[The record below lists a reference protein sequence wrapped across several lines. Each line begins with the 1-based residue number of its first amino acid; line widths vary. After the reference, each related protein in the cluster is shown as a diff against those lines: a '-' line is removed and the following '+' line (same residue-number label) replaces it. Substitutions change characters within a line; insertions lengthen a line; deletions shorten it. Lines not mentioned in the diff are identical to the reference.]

1 MTAATKITGDP
12 STGTL
17 LATPETDNAL
27 QLKNVVDEDTGEERT
42 VIEGFAATTHLDKT
56 QDQFTLE
63 ALKSMAR
70 DINSSEQETIDAVFP
85 HLEGM
90 DEPEIGNIN
99 HNNNPAAEKLIG
111 AGDTR
116 IVPVFKVSGAEVVSL
131 PEDDRHALEV
141 KGEMMPL
148 PDDLEDA
155 VKAQIRQGGLHSFSI
170 EFSTTRDDVE
180 FLVEDGQPIR
190 RIHDADAQGQAL
202 TGRPMND
209 NAKLTNA
216 QLKNIIG
223 VKTEENNANGENQ
236 TMTKEQED
244 LKAEKDLEGKAADIA
259 AGTDVEEE
267 TVLRILRAYANDEEM
282 NAEHK
287 DEEMKNEEAED
298 EDTEDGSEEPE
309 DEEGDEE
316 EEEHEEQEEEDE
328 SEEQEGEDEETDLK
342 SELSEIKEQVTQ
354 LKTEKEELEDELSD
368 MKNLEGL
375 KNEISE
381 IKSQIEESGV
391 DLEGDRPL
399 ADQEETRTVKT
410 DADKPQWQRS
420 IDQLGYSK
428 DDLKNVAGVSG
439 KTEAEVIAETHG
451 VKTEEVLDYAE

>member
-1 MTAATKITGDP
+1 MTAATKITGNP

-27 QLKNVVDEDTGEERT
+27 QLKNVVDEDTGEETT

-90 DEPEIGNIN
+90 EEPEIGNLN

-116 IVPVFKVSGAEVVSL
+116 IVPVFKVTGAEVVSL
-131 PEDDRHALEV
+131 PEDGEHALQI

-148 PDDLEDA
+148 PEDLEEA

-180 FLVEDGQPIR
+180 FVMEDGNPVR

-223 VKTEENNANGENQ
+223 AKTEENNANGENQ
-236 TMTKEQED
+236 TMTEEQDD
-244 LKAEKDLEGKAADIA
+244 LKADLEGKAADIA
-259 AGTDVEEE
+259 AGTDLKEE
-267 TVLRILRAYANDEEM
+267 TVLRILRAYMDDEEM

-287 DEEMKNEEAED
+287 EEEMKNEEAE
-298 EDTEDGSEEPE
+298 
-309 DEEGDEE
+309 EEGEE
-316 EEEHEEQEEEDE
+316 EEEHEEQEKDDE
-328 SEEQEGEDEETDLK
+328 SEEQEQEEETEEEEDDDGETDLK
-342 SELSEIKEQVTQ
+342 SELSEIKDQVTQ
-354 LKTEKEELEDELSD
+354 LKTEKEELEEELSD

-381 IKSQIEESGV
+381 IKNQIEESGV

-439 KTEAEVIAETHG
+439 KTEAEIIAETHG

>member
-1 MTAATKITGDP
+1 MTAATKITGNP

-27 QLKNVVDEDTGEERT
+27 QLKNVVDEDTGEETT

-90 DEPEIGNIN
+90 EEPEIGNLN

-116 IVPVFKVSGAEVVSL
+116 IVPVFKVTSAEVVSL
-131 PEDDRHALEV
+131 PEDGEHALQI

-148 PDDLEDA
+148 PEDLEEA

-180 FLVEDGQPIR
+180 FVMEDGNPVR

-223 VKTEENNANGENQ
+223 GKTEENNANGENQ
-236 TMTKEQED
+236 TMTEEQED

-259 AGTDVEEE
+259 AGTDLKEE
-267 TVLRILRAYANDEEM
+267 TVLRILRAYMDDEEM

-287 DEEMKNEEAED
+287 EEEMKNEEAE
-298 EDTEDGSEEPE
+298 
-309 DEEGDEE
+309 EEGEE
-316 EEEHEEQEEEDE
+316 EEEHEEQEEDDE
-328 SEEQEGEDEETDLK
+328 SEEQEQEEETEEEEEDDDGETDLK
-342 SELSEIKEQVTQ
+342 SELSEIKDQVTQ
-354 LKTEKEELEDELSD
+354 LKTEKEELEEELSD

-381 IKSQIEESGV
+381 IKNQIEESGV
-391 DLEGDRPL
+391 DLEGERPL

-439 KTEAEVIAETHG
+439 KTEAEIIAETHG